1 MCTCACVR
9 MCLCGCTCAC
19 ACVCV
24 HVVCT
29 HVCPCLCARVCVG
42 VCAHMCLCARVC
54 LCICAHVH
62 VLVSMCMCPPPP
74 PLLGSLKP
82 HALARWSK
90 VDFVFES
97 RLDLQKHHTSC
108 PGQDALAVSTW
119 RQGSISVAMAEPT
132 LVH

>member
-1 MCTCACVR
+1 MHMRLCAYVPVWVYMCVCLCLRARCLHARVPVSVCTCVCR
-9 MCLCGCTCAC
+9 CLCAHVSVCTCVPVHMCTCAC
-19 ACVCV
+19 ACVYV
-24 HVVCT
+24 HV
-29 HVCPCLCARVCVG
+29 
-42 VCAHMCLCARVC
+42 
-54 LCICAHVH
+54 
-62 VLVSMCMCPPPP
+62 PPPP